1 MSEMGYETV
10 PHRCGAP
17 LKADIAQRPSRA
29 ISGCEQ
35 MQQTA
40 ELFDHLSASPPK
52 PTSGCGVTGV
62 NDVVNRD
69 RPVDAFERQFANRF
83 DGRYTFDL
91 HQDPR
96 ANQDLPGL
104 GFVAKP
110 RALDTVPMEA

>member
-1 MSEMGYETV
+1 
-10 PHRCGAP
+10 
-17 LKADIAQRPSRA
+17 
-29 ISGCEQ
+29 

-40 ELFDHLSASPPK
+40 ELFDHLSASQLK
-52 PTSGCGVTGV
+52 PTVRLRRDGV

-110 RALDTVPMEA
+110 RGDIGYRPDGGIVETSLKANDTEGRKSVRNTDAKSKLVSQPTP